1 MGFQHPIAAPSQL
14 FPLDWKDARHVRALF
29 PCPASAGRP
38 RRFPVSGRAAR
49 CKADV
54 AVNQLRKY
62 RTELHLFAQISAQAQ
77 PQAGGGI
84 DIMTILLFVMLGVF
98 IFLMFRRN
106 KKTQQQQAKLQS
118 EFAPGI
124 EVMTSFGL
132 FGRIVSIDDVEN
144 KVVLELSPG
153 NLATVHRQ
161 AVTKIVE
168 PAAETHAVPDDA
180 SALTAEDSL
189 TPEAKTGT
197 ADETPDETLKRLNDE
212 GKKDI

>member
-1 MGFQHPIAAPSQL
+1 
-14 FPLDWKDARHVRALF
+14 
-29 PCPASAGRP
+29 
-38 RRFPVSGRAAR
+38 
-49 CKADV
+49 
-54 AVNQLRKY
+54 
-62 RTELHLFAQISAQAQ
+62 
-77 PQAGGGI
+77 
-84 DIMTILLFVMLGVF
+84 MTILLFVMLGVF
-98 IFLMFRRN
+98 IFMMFRRN

-118 EFAPGI
+118 EFAPGV

-132 FGRIVSIDDVEN
+132 FGRIVSIDDTEN

-168 PAAETHAVPDDA
+168 PAAEAHAVPDDA

-189 TPEAKTGT
+189 AREDELPTESKPGMAN
-197 ADETPDETLKRLNDE
+197 ETPDETLKRLNDE